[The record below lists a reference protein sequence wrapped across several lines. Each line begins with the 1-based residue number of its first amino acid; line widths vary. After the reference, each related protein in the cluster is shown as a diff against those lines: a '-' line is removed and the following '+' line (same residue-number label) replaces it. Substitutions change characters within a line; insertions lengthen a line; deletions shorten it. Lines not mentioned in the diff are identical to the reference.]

1 MVRHSRIGVGLLAAS
16 LTVGGLTWVAP
27 QASAGSCHYTDAPR
41 WERTQWSGTTAGVPT
56 ELKLVWYDRQQCLE
70 SVYIAIQDSSGVTIH
85 SGEAAISRSGE
96 TTFSTITWVPTM
108 GTNRFIAN
116 SSSLYQFNNPGEPC
130 YYSNCTYKNNF
141 RYPTYT
147 IGDFKPLA
155 APSAPTSVNV
165 SANNRSLGIQWGVPT
180 SNPGA
185 VTEYSVVRQ
194 QTGETICKVPAS
206 QFSCTIADVP
216 DGVYSFVVRSRNS
229 QGAGAEAGTNPVI
242 VGPPS
247 APHFDQVLRV
257 AKGKKLR
264 LTWMNVPAT
273 SAVPT
278 AFRVFDDTGK
288 EVCALPASDTAMGAE
303 YACQVT
309 LPPRGAAYTLK
320 VESALGAAES
330 EPTPR
335 LAPRKAKGAKL

>member
-1 MVRHSRIGVGLLAAS
+1 MRPLSRVLGVLVAVCAMALGIAVAPPTSASCGYGEPVSLQNLFSSQTFAGVETTSRIPFVFRYSNAGCLQGMIF
-16 LTVGGLTWVAP
+16 TFVGGGGVDV
-27 QASAGSCHYTDAPR
+27 QAVRATV
-41 WERTQWSGTTAGVPT
+41 TT
-56 ELKLVWYDRQQCLE
+56 
-70 SVYIAIQDSSGVTIH
+70 SGV
-85 SGEAAISRSGE
+85 SGEASAN
-96 TTFSTITWVPTM
+96 WVPKAM
-108 GTNRFIAN
+108 EYK
-116 SSSLYQFNNPGEPC
+116 LYVDVVYDFG
-130 YYSNCTYKNNF
+130 YYSQQTSSRWTYN
-141 RYPTYT
+141 TVLSS
-147 IGDFKPLA
+147 GAFKPLP
-155 APSAPTSVNV
+155 APSAPTSV
-165 SANNRSLGIQWGVPT
+165 SLGANNRSLGIQWGAPA
-180 SNPGA
+180 SNGSA
-185 VTEYSVVRQ
+185 VIEYSVVRQ
-194 QTGETICKVPAS
+194 QTGEIICKVPPS

-257 AKGKKLR
+257 AKGKKLK

-273 SAVPT
+273 TAVPT

-288 EVCALPASDTAMGAE
+288 EVCGLPASDTSMGAE

-320 VESALGAAES
+320 VESALGLAES

-335 LAPRKAKGAKL
+335 LIPRKGKGGRS